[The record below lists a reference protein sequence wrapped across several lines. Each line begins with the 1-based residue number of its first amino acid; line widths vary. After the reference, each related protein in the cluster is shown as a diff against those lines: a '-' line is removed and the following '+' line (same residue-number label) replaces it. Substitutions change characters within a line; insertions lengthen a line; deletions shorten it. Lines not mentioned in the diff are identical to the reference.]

1 MANMLGVEVGGDLEV
16 GVAAD
21 VAELE
26 LCRVDGLEWC
36 ATAVANAGGAG
47 GEISERSFHAVE
59 SLELGCEQSVQV
71 SVVDGGRASGWAG
84 ELDDLRHE
92 ATSGNCPNY
101 RRKGSGALGG
111 TGLFLTAQEP
121 WRGNAAER
129 GGAVAFKSQRRR

>member
-47 GEISERSFHAVE
+47 GEISERSFHAME
-59 SLELGCEQSVQV
+59 SLELGFEQSVQV
-71 SVVDGGRASGWAG
+71 SGVDGGRASGWAG
-84 ELDDLRHE
+84 ELDDL
-92 ATSGNCPNY
+92 
-101 RRKGSGALGG
+101 
-111 TGLFLTAQEP
+111 
-121 WRGNAAER
+121 
-129 GGAVAFKSQRRR
+129 